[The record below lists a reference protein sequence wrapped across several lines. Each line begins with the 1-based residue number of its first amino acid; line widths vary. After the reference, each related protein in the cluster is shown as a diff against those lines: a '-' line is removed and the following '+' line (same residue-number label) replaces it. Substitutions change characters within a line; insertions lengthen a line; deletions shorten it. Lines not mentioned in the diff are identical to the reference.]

1 MIHLIYI
8 VTVVMSSIMWHE
20 IGFINGSS
28 YQKYV
33 DNSKLQDCHR
43 IIANE

>member
-8 VTVVMSSIMWHE
+8 LAVVMSSYLWHE
-20 IGFINGSS
+20 VGFINGSS
-28 YQKYV
+28 YQKFV